1 MSTVARE
8 LSKAPA
14 SGHAAVSVSH
24 EDGSSVVR
32 VVGEMDIASAELLE
46 STLRSL
52 AQRSRG
58 RIVVDL
64 SQVTFMDSAGLR
76 TLVRARERMDACGRW
91 LLTRGATGQ
100 PRRLLD
106 IGRVRYGLTL

>member
-1 MSTVARE
+1 MTTVAANAGR
-8 LSKAPA
+8 A
-14 SGHAAVSVSH
+14 SWRVGM
-24 EDGSSVVR
+24 EDGASVVH

-46 STLRSL
+46 STLRSV

-64 SQVTFMDSAGLR
+64 SRVTFLDSAGLR
-76 TLVRARERMDACGRW
+76 SLVRARERMDACGRW
-91 LLTRGATGQ
+91 LITRGATGQ

-106 IGRVRYGLTL
+106 IGRIRYGLTL